1 MMKQF
6 LCWSQI
12 VLLVLLQAPVVFAQD
27 DAKPSEIELKTYTEK
42 DLLKVELAKPPTLD
56 PNGEYQ
62 VWLNKNEPAP
72 YNGVQL
78 NPEAIAHILS
88 EYLAQQ
94 DRAQA
99 ALDKQRKVDLDVLQ
113 LETDRHKLE
122 LKTFRARTSV
132 KINSQERENER
143 LRSINTSLRKDK
155 SNFWDYVLYFTIGAA
170 TGSLAALTITAIN

>member
-1 MMKQF
+1 
-6 LCWSQI
+6 LSTPGSI
-12 VLLVLLQAPVVFAQD
+12 LAQD
-27 DAKPSEIELKTYTEK
+27 AMTKPSEIESKVYTEK
-42 DLLKVELAKPPTLD
+42 DLLKVELAKRPTLD

-72 YNGVQL
+72 YDGIQL

-94 DRAQA
+94 ERAEA
-99 ALDKQRKVDLDVLQ
+99 ALAKQREADLDVLR
-113 LETDRHKLE
+113 LETDKHKLE
-122 LKTFRARTSV
+122 LKTFRSRTAV
-132 KINSQERENER
+132 KINGQERENER

-170 TGSLAALTITAIN
+170 AGSLTALAVTAIN